1 MIIFF
6 TYTQHT
12 FFIIF
17 KIKIYLLSLQFLG
30 TLITLYIQ
38 NMFTLKILF
47 LFVSTKLYFIYI
59 STPHQIPY
67 FVLPSVPS
75 IIPTHNLGLIG
86 VVVIFFVVIL
96 PLFEKNPTGTLGS
109 FLLILCAL

>member
-30 TLITLYIQ
+30 TLITISSLYSKYVHAQ
-38 NMFTLKILF
+38 NSISFCFYKTLFYIHINNTPNSL
-47 LFVSTKLYFIYI
+47 LCITIY
-59 STPHQIPY
+59 H
-67 FVLPSVPS
+67 
-75 IIPTHNLGLIG
+75 PTHNLGLIG